1 MYKIYKHKDYKEGNS
16 LLIRI
21 NHLTKE
27 AAINRDGDSWEFL
40 PYLFTLT
47 SRINNGLY
55 IPIRRKIG

>member
-16 LLIRI
+16 RLIRI

-27 AAINRDGDSWEFL
+27 AGVNRDGDGWEFM

-55 IPIRRKIG
+55 IPLRRKIG

>member
-1 MYKIYKHKDYKEGNS
+1 MYKIYRHKDRKEGNS
-16 LLIRI
+16 RLIRI